1 MIKTAIT
8 GSTGLIG
15 SRIIELLRQDIDFL
29 EILQS
34 DTDITNK
41 ESIWNFLKDKNYH
54 ILLHLAGY
62 TNVDG
67 AEKEQDLAYKVNV
80 EGTRN
85 IFEVVQEQKKKL
97 IYISTDFVFDGINPP
112 YDENSTPNPLGVY
125 AKTKYEGEKILNGDA
140 MIVRIAYPY
149 RAAYKPKK
157 DFVRSLK
164 SLLEQQKELHMITDA
179 SITPTFIDDI
189 AYTLKY
195 LINNYSPEVFH
206 VVGASSHSP
215 FAAAKL
221 IAQTFRLDESLVK
234 PTTFAQYSAGKA
246 PRSQYSEIKS
256 IKNTFYRMKT
266 LEEGLNAMRLHY
278 K

>member
-1 MIKTAIT
+1 MKIAIT

-15 SRIIELLRQDIDFL
+15 SRIIELVGQDLDFL
-29 EILQS
+29 EILQN
-34 DTDITNK
+34 DTDITDR
-41 ESIWNFLKDKNYH
+41 ESVWNFLKDKNYD

-85 IFEVVQEQKKKL
+85 IFEAVQKQKKKL
-97 IYISTDFVFDGINPP
+97 IYISTDFVFDGTNPP
-112 YDENSTPNPLGVY
+112 YDEKSTPNPLGVY
-125 AKTKYEGEKILNGDA
+125 AKTKYEGEKLLNGNA

-149 RAAYKPKK
+149 RAAYEPRK

-164 SLLEQQKELHMITDA
+164 SLLEQGKELQMITDA

-189 AYTLKY
+189 AYGLKH
-195 LINNYSPEVFH
+195 LINDYSPQVFH
-206 VVGASSHSP
+206 VVGATTLSP
-215 FAAAKL
+215 FNAAIL
-221 IAQTFRLDESLVK
+221 IAQTFHLDESLVK
-234 PTTFAQYSAGKA
+234 PTTFAQYSIGKA

-256 IKNTFYRMKT
+256 VKNNFYKMKT
-266 LEEGLNAMRLHY
+266 FAEGLNTIISTL
-278 K
+278 